1 MATSVKK
8 NNGSFKGKSISIG
21 IDVHKLSWRI
31 TAVSDGE
38 VMMAVTMCKPTYTAF
53 KKLLLSFKD
62 SPVRVA
68 YEAGPGG
75 FGLYDKLSADGIE
88 CIVTPPSLIPTESG
102 NRVKTDKKDS
112 LKLAR
117 LLDSNMLKRVWVLS
131 PEHRAHRQLVRT
143 RRQIVDHRSDV
154 MRQIKS
160 LLLFH
165 DVRIPFP
172 ARQQW
177 TGPFVRWLNELGF
190 EQPGLT
196 MALQSLVALFDYLS
210 SEKKRL
216 TQEVSRLARTE
227 QYAPKVRLLE
237 SVPGIGTLS
246 AMEILVEIVDVSR
259 FHTADKLAAYL
270 GLTPSQYSSGER
282 IRMGHITHTGNARIR
297 TTLVES
303 SWLLIGKDPAMRY
316 KYEKIKYRRGG
327 KRAIVA
333 VARTLSARIR
343 RVLLDQVSYETGFRK
358 AA

>member
-1 MATSVKK
+1 MATRVKK

-38 VMMAVTMCKPTYTAF
+38 VVMAVTMSKPTYSAF
-53 KKLLLSFKD
+53 KKLLGSFKD
-62 SPVRVA
+62 STVRVA
-68 YEAGPGG
+68 YEAGLGG
-75 FGLYDKLSADGIE
+75 FGLCDNLTDDDIE

-102 NRVKTDKKDS
+102 NRVKIDKKDS

-131 PEHRAHRQLVRT
+131 PEQRAHRQLVRT

-165 DVRIPFP
+165 NIRVPFP

-177 TGPFVRWLNELGF
+177 TGPFVRWLNRFGF
-190 EQPGLT
+190 EHPGLT

-216 TQEVSRLARTE
+216 TQIYVALT
-227 QYAPKVRLLE
+227 
-237 SVPGIGTLS
+237 
-246 AMEILVEIVDVSR
+246 
-259 FHTADKLAAYL
+259 AYL
-270 GLTPSQYSSGER
+270 
-282 IRMGHITHTGNARIR
+282 
-297 TTLVES
+297 
-303 SWLLIGKDPAMRY
+303 LLCMFKFLSKLPASLQT
-316 KYEKIKYRRGG
+316 I
-327 KRAIVA
+327 
-333 VARTLSARIR
+333 L
-343 RVLLDQVSYETGFRK
+343 RVIQLKLFRK
-358 AA
+358 CYWEELFKPPPLIRKNKHIIKQLSLNFG